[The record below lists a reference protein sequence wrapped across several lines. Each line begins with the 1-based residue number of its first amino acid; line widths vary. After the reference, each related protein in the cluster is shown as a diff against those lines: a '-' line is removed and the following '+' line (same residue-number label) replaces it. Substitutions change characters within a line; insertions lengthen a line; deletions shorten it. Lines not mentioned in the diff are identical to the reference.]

1 MQTSAHLH
9 IRTSALGEGA
19 APAITQL
26 LCSKGRHTIG
36 HETNLSRSPL
46 WSTRQRRAPEDT
58 VISPTLYG
66 HAFRQVEGSSLTTA
80 DQRLFAHLTTG
91 FVRNGCPA
99 DRRVPF
105 SLGDAAL
112 ALDYEERGGKQR
124 SLVRGSLARLRSV
137 TIESA
142 IRHTDGHETVLGWGL
157 IDSYLVTTKGNGKG
171 WIVLSEAVSLLLKE
185 GSVTFLHEPTWK
197 TICSED
203 EVAGRLWSFLEA
215 ENVRNGWKYA
225 IFPSAIGGP
234 SSIPAISDVLML
246 HWASRRK
253 VAQRIKE
260 ACAVIANY
268 DRRYQ
273 LDVMQAK
280 TVSGWNLVCSSSQL
294 RLPRSPQSGIPDS
307 VIRAWRHVYRS
318 QLPNTRQ
325 RAVLGEL
332 MIRHSAEWITDIL
345 NKAFEQGQ
353 EPFRHLLEQDKFVS
367 NGRINVAREAEYEWE
382 MEKHRQSTGAERSL
396 TELILEVKG
405 RATSA

>member
-1 MQTSAHLH
+1 MIHDPTS
-9 IRTSALGEGA
+9 T
-19 APAITQL
+19 PPITQL

-46 WSTRQRRAPEDT
+46 WSTRQRCAPEET

-66 HAFRQVEGSSLTTA
+66 HSFRQVEGSSLTTA

-112 ALDYEERGGKQR
+112 ALGYEELGGKQR

-142 IRHTDGHETVLGWGL
+142 VRHTDGHETVLGWGL

-171 WIVLSEAVSLLLKE
+171 WIVLSEAISLLLEE
-185 GSVTFLHEPTWK
+185 GSVTFLHEPTWNA
-197 TICSED
+197 ICSED

-225 IFPSAIGGP
+225 IFPPEIGGP

-260 ACAVIANY
+260 ACAVIAAH
-268 DRRYQ
+268 DTRYQ

-280 TVSGWNLVCSSSQL
+280 TAGGWNLVCSSSQQ
-294 RLPRSPQSGIPDS
+294 RLPKSPQMGIPES
-307 VIRAWRHVYRS
+307 VIRAWRQVYRS
-318 QLPNTRQ
+318 QLPSTRQ

-332 MIRHSAEWITDIL
+332 ITRHSPEWITGIL
-345 NKAFEQGQ
+345 IQSLEQGQ
-353 EPFRHLLEQDKFVS
+353 EPFQDLLERDTLAS
-367 NGRINVAREAEYEWE
+367 NERLHAVREAEEAWE
-382 MEKHRQSTGAERSL
+382 VEKRRQSTGAERSL
-396 TELILEVKG
+396 AELLFEVKG
-405 RATSA
+405 RTSSV

>member
-124 SLVRGSLARLRSV
+124 SLV
-137 TIESA
+137 
-142 IRHTDGHETVLGWGL
+142 
-157 IDSYLVTTKGNGKG
+157 
-171 WIVLSEAVSLLLKE
+171 
-185 GSVTFLHEPTWK
+185 
-197 TICSED
+197 
-203 EVAGRLWSFLEA
+203 LEA
-215 ENVRNGWKYA
+215 E
-225 IFPSAIGGP
+225 
-234 SSIPAISDVLML
+234 
-246 HWASRRK
+246 
-253 VAQRIKE
+253 VA
-260 ACAVIANY
+260 
-268 DRRYQ
+268 
-273 LDVMQAK
+273 MP
-280 TVSGWNLVCSSSQL
+280 G
-294 RLPRSPQSGIPDS
+294 
-307 VIRAWRHVYRS
+307 
-318 QLPNTRQ
+318 
-325 RAVLGEL
+325 
-332 MIRHSAEWITDIL
+332 
-345 NKAFEQGQ
+345 
-353 EPFRHLLEQDKFVS
+353 
-367 NGRINVAREAEYEWE
+367 
-382 MEKHRQSTGAERSL
+382 
-396 TELILEVKG
+396 
-405 RATSA
+405 